1 VLDTDRYRTSQEDA
15 YTKAR
20 GDISFYLIA
29 LYKALGG
36 GWQMRLGNDFVPEI
50 IQQKMA
56 ERTDWGTIVE
66 VDQKTKAE
74 SN

>member
-1 VLDTDRYRTSQEDA
+1 
-15 YTKAR
+15 
-20 GDISFYLIA
+20 
-29 LYKALGG
+29 
-36 GWQMRLGNDFVPEI
+36 MRLGNDFVPEI

-56 ERTDWGTIVE
+56 ERTDWGTIMD